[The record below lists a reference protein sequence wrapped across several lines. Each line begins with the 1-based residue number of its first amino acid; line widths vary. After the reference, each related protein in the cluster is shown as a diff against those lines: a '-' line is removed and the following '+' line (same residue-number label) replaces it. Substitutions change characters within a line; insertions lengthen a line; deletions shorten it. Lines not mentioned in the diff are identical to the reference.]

1 MKTQKKTMKKQTDQY
16 ITPEMV
22 AELMAQLQVSGL
34 EPSDILAYQMSLLQ
48 GTFTMELYHEIQEKL
63 DKRLSEQEKTIQKL
77 QEEVENLEAQQ
88 RELDQKVID
97 LAPEAADEIQKIQ
110 EGYLITKTNE
120 IEGQIKSSESEQVK
134 ALRSKIKQSHE

>member
-1 MKTQKKTMKKQTDQY
+1 MKKQTDQY